1 MAKLRGF
8 FSQIGPVGSLD
19 AVFFLGSSYG
29 AGGGV
34 FLAALLLV
42 SFGMAPW
49 TTQLT
54 WQLPNLAGLAPR
66 ASTTR
71 GNFASLQFGTKTR
84 GAAKRYAPT
93 FANPR
98 NPLDEVT
105 MYHVPSPRGA
115 AEEESPAAASRAVC

>member
-71 GNFASLQFGTKTR
+71 GNFASL
-84 GAAKRYAPT
+84 APSQE
-93 FANPR
+93 APR
-98 NPLDEVT
+98 SDMHQLLRT
-105 MYHVPSPRGA
+105 HA
-115 AEEESPAAASRAVC
+115 TH